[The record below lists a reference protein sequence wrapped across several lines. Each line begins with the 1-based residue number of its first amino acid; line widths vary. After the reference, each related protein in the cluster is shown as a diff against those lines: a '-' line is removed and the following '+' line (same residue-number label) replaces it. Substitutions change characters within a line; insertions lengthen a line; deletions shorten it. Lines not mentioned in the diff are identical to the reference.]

1 MIDIS
6 GINMKKFNALLVFL
20 ISSLAITGI
29 SFIDDKIWNVIFLIV
44 GMIAYAIV
52 GIMFSIG
59 ILRSKQAGKDAY
71 VLVFF
76 LLLLG
81 GYAVYNGLEQLKHW
95 VLAWP
100 LFVKILVP
108 SIIGLGVIAVVV
120 LIILVKKGIIGK
132 KSKLEQSPDEKN
144 NLM

>member
-6 GINMKKFNALLVFL
+6 GINMKKLNALLVFL

-29 SFIDDKIWNVIFLIV
+29 SFIDDKIWNIIFLIV

-59 ILRSKQAGKDAY
+59 ILHGKQAGKDAY
-71 VLVFF
+71 ALVFF

-81 GYAVYNGLEQLKHW
+81 GYAVYKGLEQLKLW

-108 SIIGLGVIAVVV
+108 SIIGLGIIAVVV
-120 LIILVKKGIIGK
+120 LIVLVKKGIIAK
-132 KSKLEQSPDEKN
+132 KQSND
-144 NLM
+144 

>member
-1 MIDIS
+1 MLDIS
-6 GINMKKFNALLVFL
+6 GVNMKKLNALLVFL

-29 SFIDDKIWNVIFLIV
+29 SFIDDKIWNIVFLIV

-59 ILRSKQAGKDAY
+59 ILHGKQAGKDAY
-71 VLVFF
+71 ALVFF

-81 GYAVYNGLEQLKHW
+81 GYAVYKGLEQLKLW

-108 SIIGLGVIAVVV
+108 SIIGLGIIAVVV
-120 LIILVKKGIIGK
+120 LIILFKKGIIGK
-132 KSKLEQSPDEKN
+132 KSKDE
-144 NLM
+144 

>member
-1 MIDIS
+1 
-6 GINMKKFNALLVFL
+6 MKKFNALLVFL

-59 ILRSKQAGKDAY
+59 ILRSKQAGNDAY

-81 GYAVYNGLEQLKHW
+81 GYAVYNGLEQLKLW

-132 KSKLEQSPDEKN
+132 KSKLEQSPDEKK
-144 NLM
+144 